1 MQPNINTTMST
12 FISFYPMDRFM
23 YNGNKGTVIHQAE
36 IDEGGADFY
45 FAEINYVVQM
55 DDESSPVTY
64 NIRGIKIMTQNHMVK
79 I

>member
-1 MQPNINTTMST
+1 MTSINDI
-12 FISFYPMDRFM
+12 FQEFYPGDKFL
-23 YNGNKGTVIHQAE
+23 YKGYSGTVLRLAH

-55 DDESSPVTY
+55 DDPIASTTY
-64 NIRGIKIMTQNHMVK
+64 NICGIKIMTQTQMIK